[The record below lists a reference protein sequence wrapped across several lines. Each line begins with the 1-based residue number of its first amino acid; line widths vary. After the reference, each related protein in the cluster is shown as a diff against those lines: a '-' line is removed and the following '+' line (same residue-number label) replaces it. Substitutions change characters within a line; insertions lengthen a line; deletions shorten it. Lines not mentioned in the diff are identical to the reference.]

1 MGELELLDK
10 EQLRE
15 DYRKNLEY
23 VMDSVEKLGENLEG
37 RTVVTADHGNA
48 FGEFM
53 IYGHP
58 EGMLLPS
65 IKNIPWVSTSAVDR
79 GTFNS
84 TGKHVGDGEEKTDI
98 ESHLDDLG
106 YL

>member
-37 RTVVTADHGNA
+37 RTVVTSDHGNLI
-48 FGEFM
+48 GEKGR
-53 IYGHP
+53 YGHP
-58 EGMLLPS
+58 GKKEHKALREV
-65 IKNIPWVSTSAVDR
+65 PWDVISE
-79 GTFNS
+79 N
-84 TGKHVGDGEEKTDI
+84 
-98 ESHLDDLG
+98 
-106 YL
+106 